1 MLPATVALVSSA
13 FSGTQ
18 RGIAISTPPSTPD
31 SATILSRRHTGSI
44 PKLFDPLLSPYL
56 DAARTASAWGIRCRI
71 SRPHRARHRRRQ
83 PRIHNLEIEEQRG
96 LRFRV
101 ICR

>member
-56 DAARTASAWGIRCRI
+56 DAARTASAWGYAAAFLGVTVLGIAGVILAFTI
-71 SRPHRARHRRRQ
+71 SRSKNREVSD
-83 PRIHNLEIEEQRG
+83 LG
-96 LRFRV
+96 
-101 ICR
+101 